1 MYKNLIFDLGGVV
14 VNYNPKDYLADT
26 FFYEKIEKRLYEI
39 VFASEEW
46 QRLDMGELSFLQAN
60 EIFMKRAESEN
71 LAFEMRALL
80 DNWTDMLSNRQAT
93 NNLMRIFKKQG
104 YQLYYLSNISHEV
117 LAMLKKR
124 NFWPMFDGGIASCE
138 VGLAKPNPTI
148 YRLLLETY
156 KLDPREC
163 IFADDRKDNALAAF
177 EAGITGIQFFD
188 VKNFCKML
196 IGYGITLG

>member
-14 VNYNPKDYLADT
+14 VNYSPKDYLAET
-26 FFYEKIEKRLYEI
+26 FFYERVEKKLYNM

-46 QRLDMGELSFLQAN
+46 RQLDLGNMTFLQAN

-80 DNWTDMLSNRQAT
+80 DNWTDMLTTRQAT
-93 NNLMRIFKKQG
+93 VNLMRIFKKQG
-104 YQLYYLSNISHEV
+104 YNLYYLSNISHEV
-117 LAMLKKR
+117 LADLKTR
-124 NFWPMFDGGIASCE
+124 SFWSLFDGGIASCE
-138 VGLAKPNPTI
+138 VGIGKPDLHV
-148 YRLLLETY
+148 YRLLLKQY
-156 KLDPREC
+156 KLDANEC
-163 IFADDRKDNALAAF
+163 IFADDRKENALAAF

-196 IGYGITLG
+196 IGYGISLG